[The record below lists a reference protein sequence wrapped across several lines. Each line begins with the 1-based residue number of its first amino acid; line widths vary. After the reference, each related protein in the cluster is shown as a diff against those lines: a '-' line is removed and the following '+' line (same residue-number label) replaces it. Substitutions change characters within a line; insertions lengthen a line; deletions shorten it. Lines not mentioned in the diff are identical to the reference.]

1 MEDNKKKWGGAR
13 IGAGRKKT
21 TAKYYYFSATAEV
34 HAILVAVE
42 GSKSAFINRC
52 ILEAMSKK

>member
-1 MEDNKKKWGGAR
+1 MESEKKKWGGAR
-13 IGAGRKKT
+13 AGAGRKKT
-21 TAKYYYFSATAEV
+21 AAKYYYFSATEEV
-34 HAILVAVE
+34 HKILEAVE